1 MKRVLLSIAIIAF
14 FSLQS
19 AAQTQQNAK
28 AKPAVEAVADTS
40 AIKISFD
47 LNRISVKNAPIG
59 EKLIV
64 FSVVGLKLKE
74 FEMKTSSGEYVINLP
89 RGIYILKIGET
100 VQKCVVK

>member
-1 MKRVLLSIAIIAF
+1 MAF

-28 AKPAVEAVADTS
+28 AKPAVVAVADTS
-40 AIKISFD
+40 AIKISYD
-47 LNRISVKNAPIG
+47 SNRISVKNAPIG
-59 EKLIV
+59 GKLIV
-64 FSVVGLKLKE
+64 HSVVGPKIKE
-74 FEMKTSSGEYVINLP
+74 FELKTSSGEYVINLS

>member
-1 MKRVLLSIAIIAF
+1 MAF

-28 AKPAVEAVADTS
+28 AKPAVVAVADTS
-40 AIKISFD
+40 AIKISYD
-47 LNRISVKNAPIG
+47 SNRISVKNAPIG
-59 EKLIV
+59 KKLII

-74 FEMKTSSGEYVINLP
+74 IEMKTSSGEYIYSLP
-89 RGIYILKIGET
+89 RGVYILKIGET